1 MFWLLHGACMISFP
15 VETNRKSDMTFNP
28 THNWC
33 SKLWHHSLTTLEVSS
48 NNWCSKL
55 WHHSLTTLKVS
66 STILKMDDSNKFIV
80 QARRLF
86 LGFPVEWVIKT
97 LKTVFFYWQDYKDSK
112 GMKEVLWITGWVET
126 NPSNIRKHLYLTSAK
141 AISIV
146 PWGEVTDVRRE
157 NTDIR
162 WVGFHPL
169 RVFVPGNHFPF

>member
-1 MFWLLHGACMISFP
+1 MFRHLHGACMISFS
-15 VETNRKSDMTFNP
+15 VETNRKSDMTFTP

-33 SKLWHHSLTTLEVSS
+33 SKLWYHSLTTLE
-48 NNWCSKL
+48 
-55 WHHSLTTLKVS
+55 VS

-157 NTDIR
+157 NTDVR

-169 RVFVPGNHFPF
+169 WILTTVLYKVKKTLSRFRLNYSSIVK